1 MAVTG
6 SVGAML
12 VGWTVSAE
20 LGLYQNS
27 PQVYYCGH
35 MTHMHNPV
43 LFNQVAEVIRV
54 RLAVIEKAEVS
65 WVVIYNWWLS
75 NGGRVVQPD

>member
-1 MAVTG
+1 
-6 SVGAML
+6 
-12 VGWTVSAE
+12 
-20 LGLYQNS
+20 
-27 PQVYYCGH
+27 
-35 MTHMHNPV
+35 MHNPV